1 MKFGVLG
8 AVDVW
13 TDDGAR
19 VDIPEAKVRTLLAVL
34 LTVPGK
40 VVSADRLI
48 RELWDAG
55 LPENPSNALQ
65 HKVSQLRRVF
75 DEAEPG
81 ARKLVVHRAPGYLL
95 DVPEDAVDVGRFR
108 LLRREARGTEDAS
121 RRAELLGEAVRS
133 WGSPADGGSGN
144 PAVQAARS
152 EYFEE
157 FVTAIEELAEA
168 LLDRGDHAGALAQIR
183 GFPLG
188 RSTGHSPHRPRPRA
202 LHMRALYGLGRH
214 AEALD
219 SYAEYRDRLAEETGL
234 DPSPELAAL
243 HQAILRQ
250 DPSLGPPP
258 ASLAPPRTNLPA
270 PVGAL
275 IGRETELAAVHD
287 ALATTRLVTLVG
299 PGGVGKT
306 RLAVEAA
313 RAFTDRPVWFLDL
326 AALTTGIG
334 RECLAY
340 VLAAVLGLGEEA
352 AADPALAL
360 RAGPALLVVDNC
372 EHVVDAAASLCAHL
386 LAGAP
391 ELRILATSREPLAI
405 AGEKVEPI
413 GPLDAEAAAALFRSR
428 ATVASDVDADR
439 AVAAIC
445 ARLDGIPLALELAA
459 TRVRTLGLHGLAH
472 RLDDRFA
479 VLTGGPRDAPDRQRT
494 LRAMIDWSWE
504 LATAPEHR
512 ALRRLAVFA
521 GGWTAEAAETVTGLD
536 LADDL
541 PRLVDRSLVAIAD
554 TPGGPRYRLLES
566 VRAYAAERLEEAGE
580 TRETRLRHLDHY
592 LAEVTR
598 HTPLSGR
605 LGLTDVEAAN
615 LHAALGTATAEADD
629 RARALV
635 DALAWLWI
643 LRGRYAEAARSLD
656 TVLALGEDPRL
667 RIWRTGVGLLAG
679 EPSDADLRALAG
691 AVPGNERVWA
701 FWFLAYAN
709 RGFGDLETTA
719 ALADTAI
726 AIGGY
731 EMGDIMAA
739 HMVRATVHRVRGDL
753 DAAEADAVLATRH
766 DLFGNRWLSMTADGV
781 LADIAEIRGD
791 HDRAQRLH
799 ATSLRIAE
807 ELGLWIEASFRRS
820 GLGRI
825 ALLRR
830 DHAAADAH
838 HLKAADLARAQGH
851 TVAEEFAEVGLAL
864 SARRQGRYAE
874 AETYLSRW
882 VEWLRT
888 VDGEPGLALVLA
900 ELGFA
905 AEQQGDTAKALRLHH
920 DGLASARRIGDPR
933 AIALAFEG
941 LAGAL
946 AADGEHTEAAGL
958 LGASARL
965 RGSVGAPLPE
975 AERGDVD
982 RISAVVRNALGDKG
996 FEAALAAVPDPD
1008 TVS

>member
-19 VDIPEAKVRTLLAVL
+19 VEIPEAKVRTLLAVL

-48 RELWDAG
+48 RELWDG
-55 LPENPSNALQ
+55 ELPENPSNALQ

-75 DEAEPG
+75 DTAEPG
-81 ARKLVVHRAPGYLL
+81 ARKLIVHRPPGYLL

-108 LLRREARGTEDAS
+108 LLHKEARAS
-121 RRAELLGEAVRS
+121 GDTARRAELLTEAVRH
-133 WGSPADGGSGN
+133 WGSPDVGSDN
-144 PAVQAARS
+144 PAVRAAMS
-152 EYFEE
+152 EYFDE
-157 FVTAIEELAEA
+157 FVTAIEELADA
-168 LLDRGDHAGALAQIR
+168 LLDLGEHARALDWIK
-183 GFPLG
+183 GFPLRG
-188 RSTGHSPHRPRPRA
+188 KSPGARA
-202 LHMRALYGLGRH
+202 IHMRALYGLGRH

-234 DPSPELAAL
+234 DPSPEFKAL

-258 ASLAPPRTNLPA
+258 KPLAPPRTNLPA

-275 IGRETELAAVHD
+275 IGRETELAAVRD
-287 ALATTRLVTLVG
+287 GLTATRLVTLVG

-306 RLAVEAA
+306 RLALEAA

-326 AALTTGIG
+326 AAQPTGTG
-334 RECLAY
+334 RDCLAY
-340 VLAAVLGLGEEA
+340 SLGATLGLGDEA

-360 RAGPALLVVDNC
+360 RAGPVLLVVDNC
-372 EHVVDAAASLCAHL
+372 EHVVDGAAALVAHL
-386 LAGAP
+386 LAEAP
-391 ELRILATSREPLAI
+391 ELRVLATSREPLNI
-405 AGEKVEPI
+405 AGEVVHPI
-413 GPLDAEAAAALFRSR
+413 APLAPAAAAELFRSR
-428 ATVASDVDADR
+428 ATVPSDVDAER
-439 AVAAIC
+439 AVAAIV

-472 RLDDRFA
+472 RLDDRFK

-494 LRAMIDWSWE
+494 LRAMLDWSWE
-504 LATAPEHR
+504 LASASERT

-521 GGWTAEAAETVTGLD
+521 GSWTPEAAEAVTGLD

-541 PRLVDRSLVAIAD
+541 PRLVDRSLVAMTD
-554 TPGGPRYRLLES
+554 TPEGPRHRLLETI
-566 VRAYAAERLEEAGE
+566 RAYAAERLDEAGE
-580 TRETRLRHLDHY
+580 TREIRLRHLDHY
-592 LAEVTR
+592 LADTTR
-598 HTPLSGR
+598 RAGLRER
-605 LGLTDVEAAN
+605 LGVTDTEAAD
-615 LHAALGTATAEADD
+615 LHAALGNAVAEGDE
-629 RARALV
+629 RARDLA
-635 DALAWLWI
+635 DALAWPWI

-656 TVLALGEDPRL
+656 TVLALGPDPKL
-667 RIWRTGVGLLAG
+667 EVWRTGAGLLAG
-679 EPSDADLRALAG
+679 ETTEADLRALAE
-691 AVPGNERVWA
+691 AVPEKARPWA

-709 RGFGDLETTA
+709 RGFGDLDTTIG
-719 ALADTAI
+719 LVETAI
-726 AIGGY
+726 ATAGY
-731 EMGDIMAA
+731 EIRVDHAA
-739 HMVRATVHRVRGDL
+739 HALRASIRRARGQL
-753 DAAEADAVLATRH
+753 DAAEADAAGPARDGHLTGGPWVR
-766 DLFGNRWLSMTADGV
+766 MTATNT
-781 LADIAEIRGD
+781 LAEIAEIRGD
-791 HDRAQRLH
+791 HDRAERLH
-799 ATSLRIAE
+799 AKALRIAE
-807 ELGLWIEASFRRS
+807 ELGLWIEASFQRS

-830 DHAAADAH
+830 DHALADAH
-838 HLKAADLARAQGH
+838 HAQAADLARAQGH

-864 SARRQGRYAE
+864 SARRQGRYAQ
-874 AETYLSRW
+874 AETYLTRW
-882 VEWLRT
+882 VDWLRT

-905 AEQQGDTAKALRLHH
+905 AEQQGDTAKALRLHRE
-920 DGLASARRIGDPR
+920 GLASARRIGDPR

-941 LAGAL
+941 LAGAH
-946 AADGEHTEAAGL
+946 AADGEHAEAARL

-965 RGSVGAPLPE
+965 RESVGAPLPE

-982 RISAVVRNALGDKG
+982 RITAVVRKALGDKG
-996 FEAALAAVPDPD
+996 FDFELAVAPD